1 MFCCWNLIRGADFDS
16 NLRWR
21 KEAVEGAQEKP
32 RSDSHPVL
40 GAQPEQGVEHHA
52 GLDWTGC

>member
-1 MFCCWNLIRGADFDS
+1 MEYVLYCIVRTPRTH
-16 NLRWR
+16 LRWR
-21 KEAVEGAQEKP
+21 KEAVEGTQEKP